1 MSPPKNLTPEDPS
14 AVAVLCVECQN
25 GVLGPTSVLPQLA
38 ADSGDLV
45 TNLRR
50 LLDAARSAG
59 IRVVHATY
67 EGVLGGRHVG
77 TARIWRALGPATA
90 EWAPGIEATRVLPEL
105 LSATDLVLPRHHGL
119 FPTLGSELLP
129 VLDNLGARSVVLTG
143 VSLNLALPHTAGHI
157 TQAGF
162 ALVVPRDAVGGTPAA
177 YGEQVLANS
186 IALLGRITT
195 VDELIAEWS
204 SRTGARSA

>member
-1 MSPPKNLTPEDPS
+1 MSPSKLTPDDPS
-14 AVAVLCVECQN
+14 AVAVVCVECQN
-25 GVLGPTSVLPQLA
+25 GVLGPASVLPQLA

-50 LLDAARSAG
+50 LLDAARSAR

-67 EGVLGGRHVG
+67 EGVLGGRHAG

-90 EWAPGIEATRVLPEL
+90 EWAPGTEATGVLPEL

-129 VLDNLGARSVVLTG
+129 VLDNLGIRSVVLTG
-143 VSLNLALPHTAGHI
+143 VSLNLALPHTAGHT

-162 ALVVPRDAVGGTPAA
+162 DLVVPRDAVGGTPAA
-177 YGEQVLANS
+177 YGEQVLANT

-195 VDELIAEWS
+195 VDELITEWS
-204 SRTGARSA
+204 SRSGARSA